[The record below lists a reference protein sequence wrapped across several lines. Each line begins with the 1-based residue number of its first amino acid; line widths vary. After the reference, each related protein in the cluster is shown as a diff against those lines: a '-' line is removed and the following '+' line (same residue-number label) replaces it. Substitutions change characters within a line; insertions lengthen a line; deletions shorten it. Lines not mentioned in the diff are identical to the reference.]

1 MAGEI
6 EVRPVHPEEYSEA
19 GEVTARA
26 YREFA
31 PPELPQWQAYLMR
44 IADVAKRAS
53 RTTVLVALV
62 DNVIAGT
69 TTVEIDQ
76 HIEDDWRDEIAP
88 DQAHVR
94 MLGVDPA
101 YRRRGVGRA
110 LMEATIALAR
120 QRGRSRITLETTAQ
134 MRAAQHMYESM
145 GFVALGRE
153 EVQPGLT
160 FLRYELRL
168 EADAGG

>member
-6 EVRPVHPEEYSEA
+6 EVRPVLPEEYSEA

-31 PPELPQWQAYLMR
+31 PPEMPQWQAYLAR
-44 IADVAKRAS
+44 VADVANRAA

-62 DNVIAGT
+62 DGVIAGT
-69 TTVEIDQ
+69 TTIEIDR
-76 HIEDDWRDEIAP
+76 HIEDDWREDIAP
-88 DQAHVR
+88 DEAHVR

-110 LMEATIALAR
+110 LMAATIALAR
-120 QRGRSRITLETTAQ
+120 QRGRSRMTLETTAPMQ
-134 MRAAQHMYESM
+134 AAQRMYESM
-145 GFVALGRE
+145 GFVAQGRA

-168 EADAGG
+168 GAGDGG

>member
-1 MAGEI
+1 MAGAI
-6 EVRPVHPEEYSEA
+6 VVRQVRPQEYVEA
-19 GEVTARA
+19 GEATARA

-31 PPELPQWQAYLMR
+31 PPEMPQWQAYLTR
-44 IADVAKRAS
+44 IADVASRAS

-62 DNVIAGT
+62 DGVLAGT
-69 TTVEIDQ
+69 TTLEIDQ
-76 HIEDDWRDEIAP
+76 HIENDWRDEIAP
-88 DQAHVR
+88 DQVHVR

-120 QRGRSRITLETTAQ
+120 ERGRSRITLETTAQ
-134 MRAAQHMYESM
+134 MRAAQHMYESL
-145 GFVALGRE
+145 GFVAQGRN

-160 FLRYELRL
+160 FLSYELQVP
-168 EADAGG
+168 EH